1 MPVQDFS
8 HFNLRAHRPLLD
20 ELRDFYVRIVGLQVG
35 PRPPL
40 NHYGYW
46 LYAGPRAVLHL
57 SEARPDDVR
66 PANVISTYDHTSF
79 QCTDPQQY
87 AQQLRAAGIA
97 FRVNQVPLTGDL
109 QYFFQDPAGNGVEL
123 VFES

>member
-20 ELRDFYVRIVGLQVG
+20 ELRDFYVRIVGLHEG

-46 LYAGPRAVLHL
+46 LYAGSRAVLHL
-57 SEARPDDVR
+57 SEAKPKEVR
-66 PANVISTYDHTSF
+66 PVGPIGTHDHNSF
-79 QCTDPQQY
+79 QCIDREQY
-87 AQQLRAAGIA
+87 AQLLQANGIPYRA
-97 FRVNQVPLTGDL
+97 NQVPLTGDM
-109 QYFFQDPAGNGVEL
+109 QFFLHDPAGNGVEL
-123 VFES
+123 IFPA